1 MPTIQPQI
9 GRRISGTVSGIDGKA
24 PNMKTFTLTI
34 DDLAA
39 LCGLLHA
46 KSLVGLSEALF
57 RSFPRD
63 GMPAIKKRLHEHGW
77 IHPAERPNTWH
88 FNEDLMQ
95 TLAVA
100 IAPDIAVLAN
110 SRAKQKSIV
119 FYMAKDAIT
128 EIVVGKEH
136 ALVASLPDMNALV
149 AEVMKFLDGSFPAE
163 IAVARVKGEAFD
175 KGHRVLI
182 DERGE
187 LASKSTGLLASGQTM
202 WSVESVGAFVHG
214 AIGALRVH

>member
-1 MPTIQPQI
+1 ME
-9 GRRISGTVSGIDGKA
+9 RR
-24 PNMKTFTLTI
+24 PMMNTFTLAI

-46 KSLVGLSEALF
+46 KSLVGLSEELF

-100 IAPDIAVLAN
+100 IAPDIAILAN
-110 SRAKQKSIV
+110 SLAKRKSIV

-128 EIVVGKEH
+128 EIVVGKEQ
-136 ALVASLPDMNALV
+136 AVVVSLPDVSALV
-149 AEVMKFLDGSFPAE
+149 AEVMRFLDGSFPAE
-163 IAVARVKGEAFD
+163 ITVARVAGESFNA
-175 KGHRVLI
+175 GHRGTVS
-182 DERGE
+182 ERGDFTT
-187 LASKSTGLLASGQTM
+187 KSTSLMPAGQTT
-202 WSVESVGAFVHG
+202 WSVDSVGAFVQG
-214 AIGALRVH
+214 AIDALRAR